1 MSPVRPRSTRSPR
14 SIVLGVVGIVVG
26 IALVLALFV
35 VAIPSLTESGKVE
48 VRLGPD
54 TFDAGSAAARSEEIR
69 ERGPILFPDVA
80 GRDRDVYL
88 VHTGDDPAE
97 GWSAFDARRPGTGRQ
112 CTLRW
117 TGDAF
122 SDPCGGP
129 DVPVD
134 GTGLVQYRV
143 VVTEEGDV
151 VVDFRPTDGPTGD
164 GQG

>member
-1 MSPVRPRSTRSPR
+1 
-14 SIVLGVVGIVVG
+14 VLGVVGIVVG
-26 IALVLALFV
+26 IALVLVLFV
-35 VAIPSLTESGKVE
+35 VAIPSLTESGRVE

-54 TFDAGSAAARSEEIR
+54 TFNAGAATDRSAEIR

-88 VHTGDDPAE
+88 THTGDDPTE
-97 GWSAFDARRPGTGRQ
+97 GWAAFDARRPGTGRE
-112 CTLRW
+112 CTLSW

-122 SDPCGGP
+122 RDPCGGP

-143 VVTEEGDV
+143 TVTEEGHV
-151 VVDFRPTDGPTGD
+151 VVDFRPDDGEED
-164 GQG
+164 GERG